1 MRSFLGFLIVC
12 FLFSGCATGPGEVG
26 GRLDRVG
33 PQSEYYARSKAE
45 VFDAL
50 SQVLEAKGY
59 TIRKQAAAQGILEGD
74 GPLLEGDGFGESR
87 QFLFSAKLRNAGE
100 DITGIE
106 LLLREVEE
114 GDFKAGAVSA
124 YLREHGRYDG
134 IFEALEAVLG
144 AGSWM
149 PPVAPNR

>member
-1 MRSFLGFLIVC
+1 MRSFLGFLIVSL
-12 FLFSGCATGPGEVG
+12 LFVGCATGPDGAG
-26 GRLDRVG
+26 GRLDRVA
-33 PQSEYYARSKAE
+33 PQNEYYARSKAE

-50 SQVLEAKGY
+50 VMVLESKGY
-59 TIRKQAAAQGILEGD
+59 TIRKQAAAQGILEGE
-74 GPLLEGDGFGESR
+74 GRLLEGDGFGESR

-100 DITGIE
+100 NVTGVG

-124 YLREHGRYDG
+124 YLRKHGRYDG

-149 PPVAPNR
+149 PPVASNR